1 MKGTPLGL
9 DALGLHSLSPD
20 QDVDFPSCLKRVAV
34 VILYK
39 LLSAHHFE
47 SAKVLSLCP
56 ILQQTYHIPATH
68 LSQSQIQLHNTNTY
82 PNLNMLLLPLSRETL
97 PSALSQLYEVIN
109 PFATP
114 QSQTTNTSK
123 MSFQEQQDRR
133 NARLQ
138 TLATNV
144 LGTHA
149 AFEKFGISPST
160 FPPATNCNC
169 KTKATSEAYT
179 KYMNAKN
186 ALCTEMI
193 PDQNIHHLPTPTDLG
208 EYIAET
214 FGDETE
220 PDNTV
225 LQMCHLMNLDTTLC
239 NKTRMIKHTE
249 GKPEYLELHQ
259 VLEGGKWP

>member
-1 MKGTPLGL
+1 M
-9 DALGLHSLSPD
+9 
-20 QDVDFPSCLKRVAV
+20 
-34 VILYK
+34 
-39 LLSAHHFE
+39 E
-47 SAKVLSLCP
+47 
-56 ILQQTYHIPATH
+56 
-68 LSQSQIQLHNTNTY
+68 
-82 PNLNMLLLPLSRETL
+82 LLPLSSNTL
-97 PSALSQLYEVIN
+97 PSALSLLNKAIN
-109 PFATP
+109 PFATQ
-114 QSQTTNTSK
+114 QSQTTNTGL
-123 MSFQEQQDRR
+123 MSFEEQQDRR

-138 TLATNV
+138 RLATDV

-160 FPPATNCNC
+160 FPPATNCNS
-169 KTKATSEAYT
+169 KTKAASEAYT

-193 PDQNIHHLPTPTDLG
+193 PDQNIHHLPTPTDLKNH
-208 EYIAET
+208 IAAT

-225 LQMCHLMNLDTTLC
+225 LQMCHLMELDPTLC